1 MTGVVPLNRQQT
13 ERNKTMNESITTSDS
28 KAVRE
33 FRPQLHIFHANGR
46 GTGCALKMELHP
58 AHDDVDGCI
67 MMSLANQKSVASTNG
82 GVKTFATFDWEH
94 KMTVKL
100 DFTDICQMLTV
111 FRGRSESIGDGKGL
125 YHTSPAGSTKIV
137 LRHLIEPH
145 QVYSL
150 EVYRDVRGKPDE
162 QNSAHMLLSEAEAD
176 GIALAFENSIGIICF
191 GIPKVIPHD
200 TSSYRAQVRNMRNAA
215 VA

>member
-1 MTGVVPLNRQQT
+1 M
-13 ERNKTMNESITTSDS
+13 
-28 KAVRE
+28 
-33 FRPQLHIFHANGR
+33 
-46 GTGCALKMELHP
+46 
-58 AHDDVDGCI
+58 
-67 MMSLANQKSVASTNG
+67 
-82 GVKTFATFDWEH
+82 
-94 KMTVKL
+94 
-100 DFTDICQMLTV
+100 
-111 FRGRSESIGDGKGL
+111 
-125 YHTSPAGSTKIV
+125 
-137 LRHLIEPH
+137 
-145 QVYSL
+145 YSL